1 MIDHIA
7 LVSVCVVFALMLI
20 GIMGVLS

>member
-1 MIDHIA
+1 MIDHIDFA
-7 LVSVCVVFALMLI
+7 SVCFVVALMLI